1 MLDVNVVDTEQP
13 THGGRH
19 KLVPLYLEAAT
30 YARLARAGVAEDR
43 DPVQQARWIVRLA
56 LEGGTS
62 SGEGVGPRE
71 TATQRRVEAGAA

>member
-1 MLDVNVVDTEQP
+1 MLDVNVVDTKQP

-43 DPVQQARWIVRLA
+43 DPVQHARHLLKRA
-56 LEGGTS
+56 LEAPTPADPTTR
-62 SGEGVGPRE
+62 VP
-71 TATQRRVEAGAA
+71 VEAGA